1 MAGLGSF
8 RMDASGALA
17 LVRTAQDE
25 LVEVRDAPDKGAG
38 AVGCFARLPCVFRC
52 CAQLVFLPSSNLV
65 MYLALCCCCC
75 CYCCCCCDVAPRGC
89 RLPPRTF
96 LGSYAGRLV
105 DLRQK
110 DRVERLR

>member
-1 MAGLGSF
+1 
-8 RMDASGALA
+8 MDASGALA

-65 MYLALCCCCC
+65 MYLALLLLLLLLLLLRRR
-75 CYCCCCCDVAPRGC
+75 P
-89 RLPPRTF
+89 
-96 LGSYAGRLV
+96 AGV
-105 DLRQK
+105 
-110 DRVERLR
+110 